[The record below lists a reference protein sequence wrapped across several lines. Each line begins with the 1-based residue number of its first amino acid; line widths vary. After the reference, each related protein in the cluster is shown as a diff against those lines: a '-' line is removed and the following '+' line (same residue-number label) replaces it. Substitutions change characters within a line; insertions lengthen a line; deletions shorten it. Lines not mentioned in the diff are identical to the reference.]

1 MQCVT
6 KNRSRGG
13 QALVEFALLF
23 PLVFLL
29 IVNTVNF
36 GGFLFSWIT
45 IANSARA
52 GSQYWVEGSAAVTT
66 PAAASAAQV
75 TALITQDISSL
86 LSRSSLNVR
95 VCKNN
100 NIVVTCTGAGSY
112 VPPADPEP
120 LTYIST
126 SVDVTYTWKPLIPL
140 WNFAA
145 LGIYV
150 TLPPTTIH
158 SRAVMRMLQ

>member
-1 MQCVT
+1 MQRVP
-6 KNRSRGG
+6 KNRPRRG
-13 QALVEFALLF
+13 QALVEFALIF

-36 GGFLFSWIT
+36 GSFLFAWIT

-52 GSQYWVEGSAAVTT
+52 GSQYWVEGSAAVAT

-86 LSRSSLNVR
+86 LDRVSLNAR
-95 VCKNN
+95 VCRNN
-100 NIVVTCTGAGSY
+100 DTVVTCTGAGSY

-126 SVDVTYTWKPLIPL
+126 SVDVTYTWQPPIPL
-140 WNFAA
+140 WNFGA